1 MSFFW
6 LFKFYFF
13 QKKIVLVK
21 LIPRDDPKIS
31 ARTEYFNKLI
41 SKVPIGAISLGSFM
55 HPEFCGTTKSPF
67 LGPAKQTFLS
77 KSNTYSKFKSIS
89 RNFFFG

>member
-1 MSFFW
+1 M
-6 LFKFYFF
+6 
-13 QKKIVLVK
+13 K

-77 KSNTYSKFKSIS
+77 KSNHIVNSNQFLII
-89 RNFFFG
+89 FFWLIPRIK